1 MTRSVFHFC
10 TFKPSELPAQIMH
23 QNTPLY
29 GLVLAGGE
37 SRRMGSAKAAL
48 EYHGLPESDRMVD
61 LLRRSCTSVYVGC
74 REDQL
79 SSLPEHHLPIS
90 DLPRFAG
97 NGPIGSLL
105 SAWTV
110 FPDVDWFVVG
120 CDYPFFGVPA
130 VEYLLQADASEGWS
144 GFHNNETQEPEPLLG
159 IYRQSLQETLFQ
171 YFEKGG
177 RSLRKFLHSLEQDPL
192 LPEDPRWIR
201 SIDTREDYLLT
212 LQTLRS

>member
-1 MTRSVFHFC
+1 
-10 TFKPSELPAQIMH
+10 MH

-79 SSLPEHHLPIS
+79 SSLPEHHLPNS

-177 RSLRKFLHSLEQDPL
+177 RSLRKFLHSLEQDPH

>member
-1 MTRSVFHFC
+1 
-10 TFKPSELPAQIMH
+10 MH

-79 SSLPEHHLPIS
+79 SSLPEHQLPIS

-97 NGPIGSLL
+97 NGPIGSL
-105 SAWTV
+105 
-110 FPDVDWFVVG
+110 
-120 CDYPFFGVPA
+120 
-130 VEYLLQADASEGWS
+130 
-144 GFHNNETQEPEPLLG
+144 
-159 IYRQSLQETLFQ
+159 
-171 YFEKGG
+171 
-177 RSLRKFLHSLEQDPL
+177 
-192 LPEDPRWIR
+192 
-201 SIDTREDYLLT
+201 
-212 LQTLRS
+212 

>member
-1 MTRSVFHFC
+1 M
-10 TFKPSELPAQIMH
+10 P

-29 GLVLAGGE
+29 GLVLTGGE
-37 SRRMGSAKAAL
+37 SRRMGCAKDAL
-48 EYHGLPESDRMVD
+48 EYHGLPESDRLVK
-61 LLRRSCTSVYVGC
+61 LLSRYCTSVYVGC

-79 SSLPEHHLPIS
+79 NNLPEDQLPIS
-90 DLPRFAG
+90 DLSRFAG

-120 CDYPFFGVPA
+120 CDYPFFGAAA
-130 VEYLLQADASEGWS
+130 VEYLLQADAPKDWS

-159 IYRQSLQETLFQ
+159 IYRQSLREALFY

-177 RSLRKFLHSLEQDPL
+177 RSLRKFLHTLEQDPL